1 MASKKFSNDF
11 AFAHF
16 QQVSNVS
23 KTQCS
28 KLGKNL
34 SLFPE
39 QSVVFLLIQSET
51 GLLLRALLAKLL
63 ENTYV

>member
-1 MASKKFSNDF
+1 
-11 AFAHF
+11 
-16 QQVSNVS
+16 
-23 KTQCS
+23 
-28 KLGKNL
+28 
-34 SLFPE
+34 LFPE